1 MQVFAL
7 QSVSNHLRQYLT
19 VDPVRDALEQLK
31 AEVRRGKLF
40 SLERI
45 ERSIEWTPTT

>member
-1 MQVFAL
+1 MKVYAT
-7 QSVSNHLRQYLT
+7 QSVSNHLRQYLA

-40 SLERI
+40 Y
-45 ERSIEWTPTT
+45 